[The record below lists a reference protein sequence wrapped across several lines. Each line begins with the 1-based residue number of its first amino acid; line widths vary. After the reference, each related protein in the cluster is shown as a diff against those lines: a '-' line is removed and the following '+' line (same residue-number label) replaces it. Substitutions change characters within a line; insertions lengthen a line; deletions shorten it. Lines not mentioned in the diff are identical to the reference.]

1 MAKRE
6 HKRLD
11 AAHLGKLK
19 PGRYADGR
27 GLYLRVLPNETRFW
41 VFRYTDQAGSVREKG
56 LGSYEVVTLKKAR
69 AQADGLRVAVHEGAD
84 PINDKRTARHAAKLA
99 AAKLL
104 TFAQC
109 ATAFFD
115 AHKASWRNPK
125 HRDQWRN
132 TINTYCADML
142 PLPVAE
148 IDTDLVLKALQ
159 PIWTDKTETATRV
172 RQRIETV
179 LDWATARRF
188 RHGENPARWRGHLD
202 KLLPKPSKVKTIEHR
217 PALAYREIGGFF
229 GALVARTSISALALR
244 MQILTASRPS
254 ETAAA
259 RWDEFD
265 LEAGAWTVPAAR
277 MKAKR
282 DHRVPL
288 APGLVSMLLGLP
300 RDRSGLVFTAK
311 PGKPLTTAS
320 MLNLAKEIK
329 PGITVHGFRSTFRD
343 WAAEQTGYPREVAE
357 AALAHVLADKTEAA
371 YRRTDLFEKRARM
384 MADWERHC
392 LTSASGERNIRPLK
406 RVAKQ

>member
-41 VFRYTDQAGSVREKG
+41 VFRYTDPAGTVREKG

-69 AQADGLRVAVHEGAD
+69 AEADSLRVAIREGAD
-84 PINDKRTARHAAKLA
+84 PINDKRSARDAARLA

-109 ATAFFD
+109 AAAFFD

-132 TINTYCADML
+132 TINTYCPDLL

-159 PIWTDKTETATRV
+159 PIWIDKTETATRV
-172 RQRIETV
+172 RQRIEAV
-179 LDWATARRF
+179 LDWATARKF

-202 KLLPKPSKVKTIEHR
+202 KLLPKPSKLKAIEHR
-217 PALAYREIGGFF
+217 PALPYREIGGFF
-229 GALVARTSISALALR
+229 GSLVGRTSVSALALR
-244 MQILTASRPS
+244 MQILTASRPN
-254 ETAAA
+254 ETASAC
-259 RWDEFD
+259 WDELD
-265 LEAGAWTVPAAR
+265 LDAGTWTVPAAR

-282 DHRVPL
+282 DHRVAL
-288 APGLVSMLLGLP
+288 APGLVGMLRVLP
-300 RDRSGLVFTAK
+300 RDGSGFVFTAK

-320 MLNLAKEIK
+320 MLNLAKEIT
-329 PGITVHGFRSTFRD
+329 PGITSHGFRSTFRD
-343 WAAEQTGYPREVAE
+343 WAAEQSRYPREVAE

-371 YRRTDLFEKRARM
+371 YRRSDLFEKRARM

-392 LTSASGERNIRPLK
+392 LNIASERENVQPLRRK
-406 RVAKQ
+406 A